1 MSSSNSPCPGINLR
15 LTSHTTA
22 VTSTSAGGMH
32 RAESTPS
39 RPSTLIH
46 PNLKLAPIAP
56 MYATT
61 VLQTRMLTMR
71 YRQRVYQPT
80 FSHAI
85 GRRLAATTG
94 DVSTSQ
100 SNLDVARPKNPP
112 RDAPT
117 REWHQRGPPQESTIT
132 PNNGA
137 PNVTHTVVS
146 RKLMTKLQHKK
157 HNVQSE

>member
-1 MSSSNSPCPGINLR
+1 MSRIALNRQAGASTNRPNTVLLYISIEEA

-46 PNLKLAPIAP
+46 PNSKLAPIAP

-71 YRQRVYQPT
+71 HCQRVPT
-80 FSHAI
+80 NPFVCDWPTVD
-85 GRRLAATTG
+85 GDNRR
-94 DVSTSQ
+94 
-100 SNLDVARPKNPP
+100 
-112 RDAPT
+112 
-117 REWHQRGPPQESTIT
+117 
-132 PNNGA
+132 
-137 PNVTHTVVS
+137 
-146 RKLMTKLQHKK
+146 RKHLTKP
-157 HNVQSE
+157 S